1 MTPRGRRRAGM
12 VRPYTPTGGRAAPT
26 RRTLDLATLLIADPD
41 KSLAG
46 LDAHSHRLMQHCLPG
61 VLALAEVSA
70 DLQLPA
76 AVTKVLVA
84 SLVDS
89 GHLISRN
96 PVPAAQQSDRHL
108 LERIL
113 DALHKL

>member
-1 MTPRGRRRAGM
+1 M
-12 VRPYTPTGGRAAPT
+12 VRPHALTGGRAAPT

-41 KSLAG
+41 KPLTG
-46 LDAHSHRLMQHCLPG
+46 LDSYSHRLMRHCLPG
-61 VLALAEVSA
+61 VLSLAEVSA
-70 DLQLPA
+70 HLSLPA
-76 AVTKVLVA
+76 AVTKVIVA

-89 GHLISRN
+89 GHLLSRN
-96 PVPAAQQSDRHL
+96 PIPAAEQHDHHL

>member
-12 VRPYTPTGGRAAPT
+12 VRPYTPTGGRAAPS

-41 KSLAG
+41 KPLGG

-61 VLALAEVSA
+61 VLSLAEVSVA
-70 DLQLPA
+70 MQLPA

-89 GHLISRN
+89 CHLVSRD
-96 PVPAAQQSDRHL
+96 PVPAAQQNNRHL

-113 DALHKL
+113 HGLERL